1 MWSFRRMCDSVLTSR
16 KSRYVAVAVVAVLG
30 FGSIVFASAH
40 RTVQPRPAALP
51 IPIATGGDEGPAEPQ
66 RPTVIVVHPGSRK
79 PAIMAD
85 QHGFTLYAFSADQPR
100 RSQCTKECARR
111 WRPVVSS
118 GGKPQAGAGVNL
130 PSIGSMLRDDG
141 SFQVTFNDVPLYYF
155 VDDKKPGDENGDERD
170 EFGGHWQDDPPVNKR
185 PGS

>member
-1 MWSFRRMCDSVLTSR
+1 MWSLRRMCESVLTSR

-51 IPIATGGDEGPAEPQ
+51 IPIATGGGEGPSEPQ
-66 RPTVIVVHPGSRK
+66 RPTVIVVHPGLRK
-79 PAIMAD
+79 PAVMAD
-85 QHGFTLYAFSADQPR
+85 QHGFTLYAFSADQQR
-100 RSQCTKECARR
+100 RSQCRRNCTLR

-141 SFQVTFNDVPLYYF
+141 SFQVTFNDLPLYYF
-155 VDDKKPGDENGDERD
+155 VDDKNPGDENGDGRD
-170 EFGGHWQDDPPVNKR
+170 EFGGHWQDDPPVNK